1 MKYNIVGNSGEAM
14 SFIKQ
19 RAEEKG
25 CDWWEAVE
33 ELVLLA
39 KARLVNVQTLGDKEP
54 DHSL

>member
-1 MKYNIVGNSGEAM
+1 M